1 VLGIGENII
10 FIYKGHLEWQGNKD
24 QVADSTNKRLNDL
37 VFASELSRKLKAMV
51 ENEKEREQAE

>member
-1 VLGIGENII
+1 
-10 FIYKGHLEWQGNKD
+10 LEWQGNKD